1 MSGPATPTSSVR
13 TEPTT
18 APSEEAVARALER
31 FREVLHR
38 RSLRMT
44 PVREA
49 IVRAALSY
57 RGHFDVQQLTRLL
70 HQRGVREA
78 AMASVYRA
86 LPLLVEAGIVTP
98 TLLST
103 GDGHHY
109 EATFEREHHDHL
121 VCIDCGKVIEF
132 HFEAFEVLQ
141 RDLAERYDFELT
153 GHVHE
158 LLGRCGP
165 CRRGRS

>member
-1 MSGPATPTSSVR
+1 MSEPATPTPFQM
-13 TEPTT
+13 EPAS
-18 APSEEAVARALER
+18 APSEEAFARALER
-31 FREVLHR
+31 FRDVLHR

-57 RGHFDVQQLTRLL
+57 RGHFDVHQLTALL
-70 HQRGVREA
+70 HHRGVREA

-86 LPLLVEAGIVTP
+86 VPLLVEAGIVTP

-103 GDGHHY
+103 GDVHHY

-153 GHVHE
+153 SHVHE